1 MTRSR
6 NGSPLA
12 AFHFI
17 RDRLISPQ
25 GKRSLSGGRTLII
38 GRFRAAYAMVV
49 LALAALG
56 LTASPATAGAL
67 QCAPFARQVSGIK
80 LFGNANTWW
89 GQAEGRY
96 DRGHNPRVGAVLAF
110 AASRSMPVGHVAMVS
125 KVVNDREVLL
135 THANWS
141 YRGGVERNVRA
152 IDVSPNND
160 WTDVRVWYGPIG
172 GLGLRSNPA
181 RGFIYPEASTADQ
194 PVRMA
199 SLDTAA
205 AAF

>member
-1 MTRSR
+1 MV
-6 NGSPLA
+6 GA
-12 AFHFI
+12 
-17 RDRLISPQ
+17 
-25 GKRSLSGGRTLII
+25 
-38 GRFRAAYAMVV
+38 FRALIATAM
-49 LALAALG
+49 LALGALIVTPAA
-56 LTASPATAGAL
+56 AGVL
-67 QCAPFARQVSGIK
+67 QCAPYARQVSGIE
-80 LFGNANTWW
+80 LYGNANTWW

-96 DRGHNPRVGAVLAF
+96 ARGHQPREGAVLAF

-125 KVVNDREVLL
+125 KVVSDREVLL

-181 RGFIYPEASTADQ
+181 KGFIYPAQASEPAPVQIAMADRAT
-194 PVRMA
+194 VGA
-199 SLDTAA
+199 TAA
-205 AAF
+205 RGAF